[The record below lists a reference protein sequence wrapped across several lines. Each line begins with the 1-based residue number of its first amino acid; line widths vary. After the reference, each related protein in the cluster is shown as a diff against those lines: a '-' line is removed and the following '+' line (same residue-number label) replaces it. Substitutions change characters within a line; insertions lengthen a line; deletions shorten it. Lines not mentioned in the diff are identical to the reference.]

1 MLATGAGSAAS
12 LPGVG
17 RLSLLTD
24 ARPRPSVT
32 SRVPHCPSLPTT
44 CCRGRGKSLERMEHR
59 GGGSRGRPCRLRA
72 RPPWGRSPAV
82 LLLHSLLVTRQE
94 TETEVPA
101 VAPSS
106 QNKIS
111 KPKQTSGS
119 EPEAAP
125 LRPAGR
131 GSPASF
137 RWGSTR
143 LTCGPFVNVKSMLF
157 GLGGAV
163 TAGGGFT
170 WGREVLPRAR
180 TLAARGE
187 GRGCRAPRP
196 RGRDRRLALA
206 PRRPGSSGARFSL
219 QGELGAP
226 LRARGSPRRLH
237 PGAPRW
243 QGRGRGQVLTSPGL
257 RPLLSSGL
265 GGHFLS
271 FPPAGD

>member
-1 MLATGAGSAAS
+1 MGARAVSLRGLFRLVLCRGAALGAS
-12 LPGVG
+12 QPGAG

-44 CCRGRGKSLERMEHR
+44 CCRGRGKSLERKEHR

-82 LLLHSLLVTRQE
+82 FLLHSLLVTRQE

-101 VAPSS
+101 VVPSS

-137 RWGSTR
+137 RWGSTA
-143 LTCGPFVNVKSMLF
+143 S
-157 GLGGAV
+157 
-163 TAGGGFT
+163 
-170 WGREVLPRAR
+170 
-180 TLAARGE
+180 
-187 GRGCRAPRP
+187 
-196 RGRDRRLALA
+196 D
-206 PRRPGSSGARFSL
+206 
-219 QGELGAP
+219 
-226 LRARGSPRRLH
+226 
-237 PGAPRW
+237 
-243 QGRGRGQVLTSPGL
+243 L
-257 RPLLSSGL
+257 RPLRQRKEHVVWIGRRCDRRGVASPGGGKFSRGLELQQREARDEGAGHPALEAGTGGSPLRPAGRVRLEPGSPCRESWAPLSEREAPLAGSARGPL
-265 GGHFLS
+265 GGRGGAEGRS
-271 FPPAGD
+271 